1 MPLLAPFTLPGRSQK
16 LRKPLQTLNS
26 PVQRVPGGSGVSFGS
41 GQIWG
46 YRKLPPLRATPNA
59 LTDTAIRA
67 AKAGDKPYKLADGGG
82 LYLLVNPTGSRLWRL
97 KCRIEGKEKLLAIG
111 PYLDLSIS
119 PRRGSGATTSTA
131 IIDGGIPSACKRP
144 SGEEA
149 IAAPS
154 LPLSSSPQRVS
165 GARPYERPT

>member
-1 MPLLAPFTLPGRSQK
+1 MP
-16 LRKPLQTLNS
+16 
-26 PVQRVPGGSGVSFGS
+26 
-41 GQIWG
+41 
-46 YRKLPPLRATPNA
+46 

-111 PYLDLSIS
+111 PYLELSIS

-131 IIDGGIPSACKRP
+131 IIDGGVLRP
-144 SGEEA
+144 REA
-149 IAAPS
+149 
-154 LPLSSSPQRVS
+154 VMGGCDS
-165 GARPYERPT
+165 GAVPATLKLAVAHIWGSPL